1 MTESKDDIKN
11 VLRRAYQIEVD
22 GYTFYSMAADKAD
35 KPAVQEIFD
44 KLANDEV
51 QHKLYLKEIMGGYE
65 EHGVEAFNVA
75 RRDPDLKAFTAT
87 IFSDNFRK
95 QAEGTDFEMG
105 VLSVGMTLESR
116 AIKYF
121 SGAAKQAT
129 EAEVRDF
136 YQFLA
141 DWEKQHFDSLQ
152 QLYNG
157 IREDV
162 WGSSGFS
169 PF

>member
-1 MTESKDDIKN
+1 MTTAKDEIRE

-35 KPAVQEIFD
+35 KPAIAEIFE
-44 KLANDEV
+44 KLADDEV
-51 QHKLYLKEIMGGYE
+51 QHKYYLKEVIGKYE
-65 EHGVEAFNVA
+65 ADGVQAFNVA
-75 RRDPDLKAFTAT
+75 RRDPELKAFTST
-87 IFSDNFRK
+87 IFSSDFKK

-105 VLSVGMTLESR
+105 VLSVGMTLEAR

-121 SGAAKQAT
+121 AGAARQAT
-129 EAEVRDF
+129 EKEVKDF

-141 DWEKQHFDSLQ
+141 DWEKQHLDALQ
-152 QLYNG
+152 GLYNG
-157 IREDV
+157 IREEF
-162 WGSSGFS
+162 WGDSGFS

>member
-1 MTESKDDIKN
+1 MSTKDEIKN
-11 VLRRAYQIEVD
+11 VLKRAYQIEVD
-22 GYTFYSMAADKAD
+22 GYTFYSMAADKAE

-51 QHKLYLKEIMGGYE
+51 QHKLYLQDVMGNYE
-65 EHGVEAFNVA
+65 DKGIEAFNIA
-75 RRDPDLKAFTAT
+75 RRDPELKAFTST
-87 IFSDNFRK
+87 IFTDGFKK

-121 SGAAKQAT
+121 AGAAKSAD
-129 EAEVRDF
+129 EAEVREF
-136 YQFLA
+136 YEFLA
-141 DWEKQHFDSLQ
+141 DWEKQHFEALQ

-157 IREDV
+157 LREDV
-162 WGSSGFS
+162 
-169 PF
+169 